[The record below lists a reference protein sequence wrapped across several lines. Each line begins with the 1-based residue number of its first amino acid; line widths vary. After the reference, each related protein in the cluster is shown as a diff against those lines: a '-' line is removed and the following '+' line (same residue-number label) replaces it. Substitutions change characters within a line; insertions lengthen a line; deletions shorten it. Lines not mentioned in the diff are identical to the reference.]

1 MLFLFISLKICN
13 FHFLV
18 GSLFI
23 QKNTT
28 KILSQSNS
36 YQEIFL
42 ASLETLNDAQ
52 RRAVNHTEGPVLVL
66 AGPGTGKTHIL
77 ASRIGNILL
86 QTDTQAHNILCLTYT
101 DAGAVAMRQRL
112 LQFIGPEAHK
122 VHIFTYHAFC
132 NHVIKT
138 NNEYFR
144 RNDLELISN
153 LEQITTIRAII
164 DNLESDHILVGG
176 RSDYFYE
183 QHLKDIFD
191 KIKKED
197 WKVSNIKKAI
207 QAYIK
212 DLPNRE
218 KYIYQ
223 RKTGDFAK
231 GDLKQN
237 DIDDEILKMK
247 RLDAAVSLFPIYEKE
262 LQTANRYDY
271 ADMISWVIKAFQEN
285 ENLLRNYQE
294 QYLYFLVDEFQDTN
308 GSQFHIL
315 KTLIEYWENPNVF
328 IVGDDDQAI
337 YEFQGARIQSFI
349 DFYTKY
355 QTEIEV
361 VVLKE
366 NYRSTQNILDASG
379 ALINANK
386 LRIINELEGLGIDK
400 NLVAANSKIAKSTA
414 KPEVIAYQNHLN
426 ELSDIVEKLKAA
438 QLRGERMSD
447 YAVLYAQH
455 KQADDF
461 IQLLEKN
468 EIPYSSQRPIDILQT
483 PVIQQIIYIL
493 KYIDAEIQLPLSGD
507 EILFKIL
514 YFRCWKIPVWTIAKL
529 SLAIKKETKMSWRE
543 ALRSNEFLY
552 QNEISDVEKIVTLVT
567 FLEECIGETMEIT
580 MPALVEKIINRS
592 GILVQ
597 IIDSQYVT
605 QDVQILQTFFE
616 FVKQENVK
624 HSDFSLE
631 KFNTTLEKMSSNNIR
646 LNLQRNIDDTNG
658 VFLSTV
664 HSAKGLEY
672 KYVFLIDNSS
682 AHWENR
688 RANTQ
693 GQFSL
698 PDTLTLTKEED
709 NLEAQRRLFYVAMT
723 RAKEGLYIS
732 YHQNSASGKHI
743 PRSIF
748 IDELL
753 EQQHIVFEE
762 KKLEKQLLTS
772 ISILM
777 LSKKSIVLPSIEQAF
792 VAKKLENFVL
802 SASSLITFLDCPL
815 SFYYQNILSVPSQS
829 NEFTSYGNV
838 LHRTLQLFF
847 NKCLFQNKKQ
857 LLPVQDLIVIF
868 TKEMETKRYEFSA
881 RAYKNRLALGKKNLA
896 LFYENEI
903 KNWEMNGQAEV
914 LISNTE
920 INGVPVKGTV
930 DKVLPLSDG
939 SVHIIDYKTGKFD
952 STKFSK
958 STEANIGGGR
968 YRKQLIFYKLLYDNW
983 RNTPFFVSQAT
994 ISYLDPDAKDVFTS
1008 KKIEFEAE
1016 EVSNFKTL
1024 IKEVYDKI
1032 LAQDFYKGCGKK
1044 DCKWCEFTRTH
1055 VLPDSVFNTV
1065 TEDLDDV

>member
-1 MLFLFISLKICN
+1 LSENNLYQKAFL
-13 FHFLV
+13 
-18 GSLFI
+18 
-23 QKNTT
+23 
-28 KILSQSNS
+28 
-36 YQEIFL
+36 E
-42 ASLETLNDAQ
+42 SLESLNDEQ
-52 RRAVNHTEGPVLVL
+52 RRAVEQTEGPVLVL

-112 LQFIGPEAHK
+112 LKFIGPEAHK

-132 NHVIKT
+132 NHIIKT
-138 NNEYFR
+138 NSEYFR
-144 RNDLELISN
+144 RNDLELISS
-153 LEQITTIRAII
+153 LEQITTIRSII
-164 DNLESDHILVGG
+164 DNLEPDHILVGG

-197 WKVSNIKKAI
+197 WKIAEIKKAI
-207 QAYIK
+207 RLYIS

-223 RKTGDFAK
+223 RKTGDFKK
-231 GDLKQN
+231 GDLKQK
-237 DIDDEILKMK
+237 DIDDEIFAMK
-247 RLDAAVSLFPIYEKE
+247 RLDAAVALFSTYEKE

-315 KTLIEYWENPNVF
+315 KTLIEYWDNPNVF

-349 DFYTKY
+349 DFYNKY
-355 QTEIEV
+355 KESIEV
-361 VVLKE
+361 IVLKE
-366 NYRSTQNILDASG
+366 NYRSTQTILEASG
-379 ALINANK
+379 GLINVNK
-386 LRIINELEGLGIDK
+386 LRIISELSGLGIDK
-400 NLVAANSKIAKSTA
+400 KLLAANEKIALLSLKPTVTA
-414 KPEVIAYQNHLN
+414 YPNHLQ
-426 ELSDIVEKLKAA
+426 ELTDILEKLKAA
-438 QLRGERMSD
+438 QFRGERMSD
-447 YAVLYAQH
+447 YAILYPQH

-468 EIPYSSQRPIDILQT
+468 AIPYTSQRPIDILQT

-493 KYIDAEIQLPLSGD
+493 QYIDAEMQKPLSGD

-514 YFRCWKIPVWTIAKL
+514 YFKCWGIPVWTIAKL
-529 SLAIKKETKMSWRE
+529 SLAIQKEEKMRWRE
-543 ALRSNEFLY
+543 ALRSNEFLQ
-552 QNEISDVEKIVTLVT
+552 QNEIPEVEKIIELVR
-567 FLEECIGETMEIT
+567 FLEECIAEISEMT
-580 MPALVEKIINRS
+580 VPMLVERVINRS
-592 GILVQ
+592 GILAQ

-605 QDVQILQTFFE
+605 QDIQILQTFFD

-624 HSDFSLE
+624 HSSFSLE
-631 KFNTTLEKMSSNNIR
+631 KFNETLEKMANNRIR
-646 LNLQRNIDDTNG
+646 LNLQRNIDDTDG
-658 VFLSTV
+658 VTLSTV

-672 KYVFLIDNSS
+672 KYVFLIDNSNT
-682 AHWENR
+682 HWENR

-709 NLEAQRRLFYVAMT
+709 NIESQRRLFYVGMT

-732 YHQNSASGKHI
+732 YHQNSQSGKHI
-743 PRSIF
+743 QRSIF
-748 IDELL
+748 IDELVESQDITYIEKTL
-753 EQQHIVFEE
+753 DKQVLTQTSILLLRE
-762 KKLEKQLLTS
+762 KK
-772 ISILM
+772 
-777 LSKKSIVLPSIEQAF
+777 IVLPNLVENF

-815 SFYYQNILSVPSQS
+815 SFYYQNILGVPAQN
-829 NEFTSYGNV
+829 NEFSSYGNV
-838 LHRTLQLFF
+838 LHKTLQIFF
-847 NKCLFQNKKQ
+847 NKSLFQNKKQ
-857 LLPVQDLIVIF
+857 LLPVQELIVIF
-868 TKEMETKRYEFSA
+868 TKEMETRRYEFSA

-903 KNWEMNGQAEV
+903 KKWEMTGQAEV
-914 LISNTE
+914 YVANTE
-920 INGVPVKGTV
+920 INGVPVKGTI
-930 DKVLPLSDG
+930 DKVLPLPDG

-958 STEANIGGGR
+958 STEVNIGGGR
-968 YRKQLIFYKLLYDNW
+968 YRKQLLFYKLLYDNW
-983 RNTPFFVSQAT
+983 RNSTLFVSNAT
-994 ISYLDPDAKDVFTS
+994 ISYLDPDLNGIFPS
-1008 KKIEFEAE
+1008 KNIEFEQE
-1016 EVSNFKTL
+1016 EVAHFKIL
-1024 IKEVYDKI
+1024 IKETYDKI
-1032 LAQDFYKGCGKK
+1032 LAQDFHKGCGKAT
-1044 DCKWCEFTRTH
+1044 CQWCEFTRTH
-1055 VLPDSVFNTV
+1055 VLPDSVFNV
-1065 TEDLDDV
+1065 LTEDLDDV